1 MTLRAGELPVKR
13 SDLVCLLAVPG
24 HYTYDDICRFMRSH
38 LRQALFV
45 RVLRDQRP
53 DRLVVAIKFA
63 SQAAADEFFRETNGA
78 RFNELEPERCK
89 VAFLSSVEFVEPTRT
104 GAAELFQPVNQHEM
118 PSCPVCLER
127 LEESVSGILI
137 TLCNHS
143 FHCSCLSQW
152 KGSETSCP
160 VCRYT
165 LRVTPDAHASRCDE
179 CDTTDALWICL
190 ICGHVGCSR
199 YRRGH
204 ASDHFRQTGHIYSL
218 ELDSQRVWDYGGDG
232 YVHRLIQNKT
242 DGKVV
247 ELPSP
252 LQSTDFRE
260 PEKIHKIVTE
270 YNFLL
275 LSQLEAQ
282 RSYFEDL
289 LQKARSEQGSS
300 DEAKRLQKANAQQTQ
315 QIAQLKDKLLE
326 VMRENKFLKEMME
339 TDRSRFD
346 SLMQKQEAERRA
358 TAQQMQDMQE
368 QLRDLMFF
376 VEAQKAVQGQG
387 ALEEGAVVKIRKEA
401 VPPPPMK
408 PGGGKK
414 NKKKK

>member
-1 MTLRAGELPVKR
+1 MRSGELPVKR

-24 HYTYDDICRFMRSH
+24 HYTYEDITRFLRSH
-38 LRQALFV
+38 IRAILLV

-53 DRLVVAIKFA
+53 DRMMVVLKFA
-63 SQAAADEFFRETNGA
+63 TQPAADEFFRDVNGA
-78 RFNELEPERCK
+78 RFNEVEPERCK
-89 VAFLSSVEFVEPTRT
+89 VAFVSSVEFVEPTRSD
-104 GAAELFQPVNQHEM
+104 AAELFQPVNQHEM

-165 LRVTPDAHASRCDE
+165 LRVTPDEHASRCDE

-204 ASDHFRQTGHIYSL
+204 ASEHFRQTGHIYSL

-252 LQSTDFRE
+252 MQSSDFRE

-282 RSYFEDL
+282 RTYFEDL
-289 LQKARSEQGSS
+289 LLKARSEQGASE
-300 DEAKRLQKANAQQTQ
+300 EAKRLQRVNAQQAQ
-315 QIAQLKDKLLE
+315 QIVQLKDKLLE
-326 VMRENKFLKEMME
+326 VMRENKFVKDMME
-339 TDRSRFD
+339 TDRARFE
-346 SLMQKQEAERRA
+346 SLMQRHEAERKA
-358 TAQQMQDMQE
+358 AAQQMQDMQE

-376 VEAQKAVQGQG
+376 VEAQKAVQAQEG
-387 ALEEGAVVKIRKEA
+387 ALEDGGVVKIKKDA
-401 VPPPPMK
+401 VPPPPLK
-408 PGGGKK
+408 STG
-414 NKKKK
+414 KKKKKK

>member
-1 MTLRAGELPVKR
+1 VALRAGELPVKR

-24 HYTYDDICRFMRSH
+24 HYTYDDICRFMRAH
-38 LRQALFV
+38 LRHALQV

-63 SQAAADEFFRETNGA
+63 SQQSSDDFFRETNGA
-78 RFNELEPERCK
+78 RFNEVEPERCK
-89 VAFLSSVEFVEPTRT
+89 VAFLSSVEFVEPTRA
-104 GAAELFQPVNQHEM
+104 GAAELFQSVNQHEM
-118 PSCPVCLER
+118 PTCPVCLER

-165 LRVTPDAHASRCDE
+165 LRMTPDAHASRCDE

-242 DGKVV
+242 DGKVGHSFVYCFFCLIDIRKVV

-252 LQSTDFRE
+252 MQSTDFRE

-282 RSYFEDL
+282 RSYYEEL

-300 DEAKRLQKANAQQTQ
+300 DEAKRLQKTNAQQTQ
-315 QIAQLKDKLLE
+315 QISQLKVSQGRPSRGLACGSARKRMPWE
-326 VMRENKFLKEMME
+326 
-339 TDRSRFD
+339 RSR
-346 SLMQKQEAERRA
+346 
-358 TAQQMQDMQE
+358 
-368 QLRDLMFF
+368 
-376 VEAQKAVQGQG
+376 
-387 ALEEGAVVKIRKEA
+387 
-401 VPPPPMK
+401 
-408 PGGGKK
+408 
-414 NKKKK
+414 